1 LVLEGCGGHG
11 LEGRISIGQRE
22 QVQGGVMEK
31 LGEEEFVGVFD
42 FLCDFSW
49 EGEEKDDESYKMV
62 ERGRVR

>member
-1 LVLEGCGGHG
+1 
-11 LEGRISIGQRE
+11 
-22 QVQGGVMEK
+22 MEK

-62 ERGRVR
+62 ERGRVRWTFGVLRKNKRE